1 MNYIDAL
8 NLLFSKGK
16 VVEKTEYIHI
26 NASLNRVLANDVYA
40 CKDLPCF
47 DNSALDGYAFNYGD
61 KDDALSISKT
71 IIFAGDTKTYSAN
84 KNEAIRIMT
93 GAIMPKNTDTIV
105 RLEDAIIKDNKLFID
120 KKTKKHNA
128 LRYKGE
134 EIKSGEIL
142 LKKGTKIT
150 PSQIMFLSSQ
160 GISEILVNSK
170 PSIGVFS
177 SGDELVEI
185 WQNAS
190 DEQIYNVNATAIKS
204 LLAYYGFKSSYKGI
218 IKDTLEDTKKAFLSN
233 LSYDI
238 LVCSGGASKGDK
250 DFMKEALKSLG
261 YEEIFDRIN
270 LKPGAPIK
278 VFIKED
284 KFVFILPGNPMA
296 AFFTC
301 FLTLIPTL
309 KKMSGDISFNHQIYK
324 TIISKE
330 VKLKK
335 GRTNIILGFYDG
347 KTFTPY
353 LENYG
358 SGMIKPLIQNN
369 AIYLSN
375 ENDEIISN
383 YNEIEVIKYS
393 L

>member
-1 MNYIDAL
+1 MNYVDAL
-8 NLLFSKGK
+8 NLLFSKVK
-16 VVEKTEYIHI
+16 VGEKNEYI
-26 NASLNRVLANDVYA
+26 NVSTSLNRVLANDIYA

-47 DNSALDGYAFNYGD
+47 DNSALDGYAFNYEN
-61 KDDALSISKT
+61 KDYALNISNT
-71 IIFAGDTKTYSAN
+71 TIFAGDTKTYSAN

-105 RLEDAIIKDNKLFID
+105 RLEDVIIKDDKLFID
-120 KKTKKHNA
+120 EKTKKHNA

-134 EIKSGEIL
+134 EIKTGEIL

-150 PSQIMFLSSQ
+150 PSQIMFLASQ
-160 GISEILVNSK
+160 GINEILVNSR
-170 PSIGVFS
+170 PSIGIFS

-190 DEQIYNVNATAIKS
+190 DEQIYNVNASAITS
-204 LLAYYGFKSSYKGI
+204 LLSYHGFQSAYKGI
-218 IKDTLEDTKKAFLSN
+218 IKDSLEETKKAFLSN

-250 DFMKEALKSLG
+250 DFMKEALTSLG

-270 LKPGAPIK
+270 LKPGGPIK
-278 VFIKED
+278 VFTKED

-309 KKMSGDISFNHQIYK
+309 KKMSGDINFNHQIYK
-324 TIISKE
+324 AIISKE

-383 YNEIEVIKYS
+383 YNEIEVIKYY